1 MNKLISSTIAMAV
14 CSSLYGQTIL
24 VANGW
29 QLVGATEDITN
40 MAVFTSDCVNT
51 VWTYDN
57 GWKSYSG
64 DSSMLATLQSLFGES
79 NIITGISKAEGFWIN
94 SNNTDGCTVDTN
106 EVDGEDNT
114 TSSGIP
120 VAEYDVD
127 KSGDYSEGD
136 KIYFQLTDTNLTI
149 SEVTIDEVSLLS
161 PDGTS
166 ALDLGTGATIEAI
179 DDSNSSLN
187 TILTGLSF
195 GDIYKDSSI
204 ANTFVVTFGAATTAE
219 YNATINLDNTNIT
232 NLDYQVSFPLLLDGE
247 DPFDDNES
255 TEITFNGKTYGTV
268 ISPYTGKIWL
278 DRNLGADQVCTAI
291 NDELCYGD
299 YYQWGRQADGHEES
313 DGSSTTSSLATDI
326 SNAGTTLPI
335 IPTAGTGDW
344 AVINTDNDG
353 SLRNAQWSKTD
364 GSSICPEGF
373 RVPTKEEYEAEFDI
387 SGLDG
392 SSTDYAFELFL
403 KIPRAGGFFE
413 SGNFYSSTSTVIN
426 LWTATPGFDIGS
438 SFYFQF
444 GKWFA
449 SSGNDSGNQSFRF
462 SVRCI
467 KAD

>member
-1 MNKLISSTIAMAV
+1 MKMNKLISSTIALAV
-14 CSSLYGQTIL
+14 CSSLYGQTIP

-40 MAVFTSDCVNT
+40 MDVFTSDCVNT

-187 TILTGLSF
+187 SVLVGLSF

-255 TEITFNGKTYGTV
+255 TEITFNGLIYKEVT
-268 ISPYTGKIWL
+268 SPHTGKIWL
-278 DRNLGADQVCTAI
+278 DRNLGADQVCTDY
-291 NDELCYGD
+291 NDTACYGD
-299 YYQWGRQADGHEES
+299 YYQWGRDTDGHEKS
-313 DGSSTTSSLATDI
+313 DSVLSTTSQASSIDDAEPVFYHGSD
-326 SNAGTTLPI
+326 
-335 IPTAGTGDW
+335 DW
-344 AVINTDNDG
+344 IESG
-353 SLRNAQWSKTD
+353 FESQLQAQWNDAT
-364 GSSICPEGF
+364 GAGVCPIGF
-373 RVPTKEEYEAEFDI
+373 RVPTKDELEAETTGATTVDSSTQVIESTSAFNNFLKLPSAGYRGFYNGSVYEKDYAGFVWTN
-387 SGLDG
+387 SVDG
-392 SSTDYAFELFL
+392 SQSQYL
-403 KIPRAGGFFE
+403 
-413 SGNFYSSTSTVIN
+413 SFYSY
-426 LWTATPGFDIGS
+426 TAVWDTDNRS
-438 SFYFQF
+438 N
-444 GKWFA
+444 A
-449 SSGNDSGNQSFRF
+449 F

-467 KAD
+467 KD